1 MQEDDAVDVLEA
13 MGISVNEVRKADGL
27 VREKR
32 HDRDQRICLCG
43 HSVSRHTVVN
53 GVVYCKP
60 GRMECPC
67 KRCRAVLQVADTRKF
82 MRKTSGAGAL
92 HALTLG
98 VLAHVDLGK
107 PVKWIID
114 LQCDRCKKNDQN
126 VVPVPVTQHGKAV
139 LYATGYD
146 ALLCRECRSSV

>member
-1 MQEDDAVDVLEA
+1 MKDDDAIDALEA
-13 MGISVNEVRKADGL
+13 MGISVDEVRKADEL

-43 HSVSRHTVVN
+43 HAIARHTVTS

-60 GRMECPC
+60 GRMDCPC
-67 KRCRAVLQVADTRKF
+67 KRCRPVLEVFDTRKF

-98 VLAHVDLGK
+98 VLAHIELGK
-107 PVKWIID
+107 PVKWITD
-114 LQCDRCKKNDQN
+114 LQCDRCQKNDQN
-126 VVPVPVTQHGKAV
+126 VVPVPVTQQGKAV
-139 LYATGYD
+139 TYATGYD
-146 ALLCRECRSSV
+146 ALLCRECRSEV